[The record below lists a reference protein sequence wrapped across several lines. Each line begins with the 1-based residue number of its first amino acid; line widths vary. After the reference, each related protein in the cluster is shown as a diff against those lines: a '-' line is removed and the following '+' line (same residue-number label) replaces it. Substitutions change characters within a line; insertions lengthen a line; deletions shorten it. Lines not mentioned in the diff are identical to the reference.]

1 LQRRESADRANGQLD
16 IARLQAKLLGM
27 TEPVAVRLTPDALY
41 ERKVRLAKTIV
52 LWLACFV
59 AVTLLVACV
68 FGVYNYAT
76 DRPAKE
82 LFLDAER

>member
-1 LQRRESADRANGQLD
+1 MTDPVVVPLSAEA
-16 IARLQAKLLGM
+16 I
-27 TEPVAVRLTPDALY
+27 Y

-52 LWLACFV
+52 LSLACVV
-59 AVTLLVACV
+59 AVTLVVAFV

-82 LFLDAER
+82 LFLGSGR

>member
-1 LQRRESADRANGQLD
+1 
-16 IARLQAKLLGM
+16 M
-27 TEPVAVRLTPDALY
+27 TDPVAVPQSGEAHY

-52 LWLACFV
+52 LSLACLV
-59 AVTLLVACV
+59 AVTLAVAFV

-82 LFLDAER
+82 LFLGPTR